1 MSIKAFQ
8 TLVEIKADAEGNAPK
23 TIELLRTGSWN
34 TPWHGEFDITP
45 EDIQQFVVNADKG
58 IGLIEADP
66 RIPINYGHDAGGK
79 AAGWIQKLYASDDGN
94 VLLGDPDWT
103 PTAKQEIKD
112 GEWVAISPE
121 FNPRSYQWENPEQ
134 EYDFA
139 PNVLTGAALTNIP
152 LFKKLKPIM
161 ASRLGEARL
170 PSKTVKAA
178 AAGDSEQHNE
188 GDHMKLEEIRAKQV
202 ADLTAEEKAFL
213 VDNKADLTAEE
224 LKTFELEDTTDAD
237 AKAEADKEAADK
249 AAADEAKATADTEAA
264 EAARVA
270 AEGVEASA
278 KPVSITASQLA
289 KLEADATA
297 GREALQKLAK
307 AEASAIVSAS
317 VNAGQIKSGDAAKW
331 TDQLLASSGAG
342 REQLETLLKGLP
354 VNKELGEELG
364 DAGANVHAD
373 ATKEVDSR
381 VKTVRADARKDGK
394 ELSYS
399 EARKQVL
406 AADANLKEQLKE
418 EQ

>member
-1 MSIKAFQ
+1 MKSFVTKGIKIQ
-8 TLVEIKADAEGNAPK
+8 ADASGNVP
-23 TIELLRTGSWN
+23 TVINLLKVGEWH
-34 TPWHGEFDITP
+34 TPWHGDFKLTGDDLRMMAMHFTEGVGLVVDDP
-45 EDIQQFVVNADKG
+45 EAPVNYFHEGEK
-58 IGLIEADP
+58 I
-66 RIPINYGHDAGGK
+66 
-79 AAGWIQKLYASDDGN
+79 AAGWIKTVFVDIIDGVESLMGN
-94 VLLGDPDWT
+94 VEWT
-103 PTAKQEIKD
+103 PAGKQKILDKELKYL
-112 GEWVAISPE
+112 SSE
-121 FNPRSYQWENPEQ
+121 FNPPGFPWEDPEQ
-134 EYDFA
+134 EFKFVE
-139 PNVLTGAALTNIP
+139 NVITGAALTNIP
-152 LFKKLKPIM
+152 LFKKNKPVM
-161 ASRLGEARL
+161 ASRV
-170 PSKTVKAA
+170 PPKQKKADA
-178 AAGDSEQHNE
+178 TPQAVEKHNE

>member
-45 EDIQQFVVNADKG
+45 EDIVQFIVNADKG

-79 AAGWIQKLYASDDGN
+79 AAGWIPKLYASDDGN
-94 VLLGDPDWT
+94 ALLGDPDWT
-103 PTAKQEIKD
+103 PTAKKEIKD

-161 ASRLGEARL
+161 ASRLEEAGL

-178 AAGDSEQHNE
+178 ATGDSDKQNE
-188 GDHMKLEEIRAKQV
+188 GDHMTLEEIRAKEV
-202 ADLTAEEKAFL
+202 ADLTAEEKTFL
-213 VDNKADLTAEE
+213 EENKADLTAEE
-224 LKTFELEDTTDAD
+224 LTKFELEDKSDAD
-237 AKAEADKEAADK
+237 AKAAADKEAADK
-249 AAADEAKATADTEAA
+249 AAADEAAKAEADAAAEKEAA
-264 EAARVA
+264 DK
-270 AEGVEASA
+270 VEASA

-289 KLEADATA
+289 KLEADAAA
-297 GREALQKLAK
+297 GRK
-307 AEASAIVSAS
+307 AQNELEHNKAAATVSAS
-317 VNAGQIKSGDAAKW
+317 VKAGQIKSDDAEKW
-331 TDQLLASSGAG
+331 TKQLLASKGDS
-342 REQLETLLKGLP
+342 RTQLETLLKGLP
-354 VNKELGEELG
+354 KNEDL
-364 DAGANVHAD
+364 
-373 ATKEVDSR
+373 
-381 VKTVRADARKDGK
+381 GK
-394 ELSYS
+394 EIGDDG
-399 EARKQVL
+399 APV
-406 AADANLKEQLKE
+406 AADASAELDVRVNAAIKASDGKLTYSTAVKEVLASDKE
-418 EQ
+418 FRDRVDAERNQ